1 MANNIRGFNSKFGTI
16 MAATGGAVGLG
27 NIWRFPYTAGSNGGG
42 AFLIIYFL
50 FVLFLGL
57 PVMLSEETIGR
68 RAQKNV
74 LGAFKVLA
82 PKHKIWMAPGLISI
96 VTAIVIYSFYSVVA
110 GWTLNYIIASASGL
124 LSGKSPD
131 EITEFFNTFTSNSI
145 FPLIYQFIFLL
156 LTIFIINRG
165 VKDGIEKCTKIL
177 MPILLLLLIVMCIR
191 SLTLEG
197 AYKGVEFLFKPD
209 FSKLDGNSILDA
221 LGQAMFSLSIGMGA
235 LITYGSY
242 MLKQDNLFT
251 TSLWIAGADTLVA
264 ILAGVAIFPAVFA
277 FGLEPTSGPSLV
289 YIVLPNVFNSMSGG
303 TVFAVAFFILLS
315 IAALT
320 STISLLE
327 VPVLWAN
334 ESFSWGRRKAS
345 LIFSALVF
353 VLGIFCSLSF
363 GCLSNFTICGKTV
376 FDLFDFITANL
387 LMPIGAI
394 FFTLLIGW
402 HLPKADVYDELSNSG
417 AIKPKLFNIFYF
429 IIRYIAPLALLVVLI
444 SGLL

>member
-82 PKHKIWMAPGLISI
+82 PKHKIWMVPGLISI

-131 EITEFFNTFTSNSI
+131 EITEFFYTFTSNSI

-264 ILAGVAIFPAVFA
+264 ILSGIAIFPAVFA

-303 TVFAVAFFILLS
+303 PIFAVVFFILLT

-334 ESFSWGRRKAS
+334 ESFSWSRRKAS

-402 HLPKADVYDELSNSG
+402 YLPKADVYDELSNSG

>member
-82 PKHKIWMAPGLISI
+82 PKHKIWIVPGLISI

-264 ILAGVAIFPAVFA
+264 ILSGIAIFPAVFA

-289 YIVLPNVFNSMSGG
+289 YIALPNVFNSMSGG

-334 ESFSWGRRKAS
+334 ESFSWSRRKAS

-402 HLPKADVYDELSNSG
+402 YLPKADVYDELSNSG